1 MNYILDTNIITAYMR
16 DDEKIRMKLK
26 EIVIYGKKVFISGM
40 SYYEIKRGLLAKKA
54 TKQLNIFNELCRK
67 IRILFLDN
75 QEIFDRASEIYA
87 DLKQRGE
94 LISDADILIA
104 VTALARDLILV
115 SDDSDFLRIKDV
127 TVENWL
133 KMNS

>member
-104 VTALARDLILV
+104 ATALARDLILV